1 MLERCKNCKRIFNT
15 NNENCPYCFDRN
27 SKKDIKYKTINKK
40 NVSENYLENSFFS
53 SLLNIRKRRI
63 KQIQHIQQQKEG
75 RQKKIFAGFSSETKQ
90 EKNLRKQNKKIRQ
103 DFEKREKQQE
113 KKKEL
118 EAKRQRKLYI
128 QAKTSLFDYE
138 KLVSKEKEA
147 IATEIQKLKNLLE
160 KNIDADKED
169 LLIRNQLKA
178 LEEKQDNLTEMSDT
192 LQAEMKTLNS
202 EIISLEKTLKKYQAT
217 YRLLKNAYFKN
228 SQSAFEEIVNNQIKY
243 NQPVKNSVIETQI
256 QNIKMNKTYMEY
268 WINRQEDYSRIC
280 PGGCTT
286 SIGKSKR
293 VYRDTEAAQSN
304 KGPYD
309 LYTYLDEVKCNYGF
323 HNSSRKEYQMNRKNI
338 GQCVVIF
345 KKIEHYFELSN
356 KNNDYQSQIKE
367 IKTDYRNLESNMVV
381 QADDSLEL
389 KIDSLETKMI
399 NIEQELEDKK
409 AIFSEKEKNYLEHG
423 FFITNLDL
431 HRDTSA

>member
-15 NNENCPYCFDRN
+15 NNENCPYCFDSN
-27 SKKDIKYKTINKK
+27 SKKDINYKTINKK
-40 NVSENYLENSFFS
+40 NVSENYSENSFFT
-53 SLLNIRKRRI
+53 SLLSIRKRRI
-63 KQIQHIQQQKEG
+63 KQIQHIQQQKEEK
-75 RQKKIFAGFSSETKQ
+75 QKKIFAGFSSETKQ
-90 EKNLRKQNKKIRQ
+90 EKDLRKQNKKIRQ
-103 DFEKREKQQE
+103 DIEKREKQQE

-138 KLVSKEKEA
+138 KLVSKEKET

-160 KNIDADKED
+160 QNVVADKEG
-169 LLIRNQLKA
+169 LLIRTQLKA
-178 LEEKQDNLTEMSDT
+178 LEEKQDNLTEISNN

-228 SQSAFEEIVNNQIKY
+228 SKSAFEEIVNNQIKF
-243 NQPVKNSVIETQI
+243 NQPVRNSAIETQI

-286 SIGKSKR
+286 SLGKSKR
-293 VYRDTEAAQSN
+293 VYRDTEAAQSK

-309 LYTYLDEVKCNYGF
+309 LYTYLDEVKCKYGF

-345 KKIEHYFELSN
+345 KKIEHYFKILN

-367 IKTDYRNLESNMVV
+367 IKTDYRNLESNMDV
-381 QADDSLEL
+381 QADDRLEL
-389 KIDSLETKMI
+389 KIESLETQMI

-409 AIFSEKEKNYLEHG
+409 AVFSEKEKNYLEHG
-423 FFITNLDL
+423 LFTTNLDL
-431 HRDTSA
+431 HRDESA

>member
-15 NNENCPYCFDRN
+15 NNENCPYCFDRD
-27 SKKDIKYKTINKK
+27 SKKDINYKTINKK
-40 NVSENYLENSFFS
+40 NVSENYSENSFFS

-63 KQIQHIQQQKEG
+63 KQIHHIQQQKEE

-90 EKNLRKQNKKIRQ
+90 EKDLRKQNKKTRQ
-103 DFEKREKQQE
+103 DIEKREKQQE

-138 KLVSKEKEA
+138 KLVSKEKKA

-160 KNIDADKED
+160 QNVVADKEG

-178 LEEKQDNLTEMSDT
+178 LEEKQDNLTEISNN

-228 SQSAFEEIVNNQIKY
+228 SKSAFEEIVNNQIKF
-243 NQPVKNSVIETQI
+243 NQPVRNSSIETQI

-286 SIGKSKR
+286 SLGKSKR

-309 LYTYLDEVKCNYGF
+309 LYTYLDEVKCKYGF

-356 KNNDYQSQIKE
+356 KNNDYQSQIKD
-367 IKTDYRNLESNMVV
+367 IKTDYRNLESNIVV
-381 QADDSLEL
+381 QADDSLEI

-399 NIEQELEDKK
+399 NIEKELEDKK
-409 AIFSEKEKNYLEHG
+409 ALFSEKEKNYLEHG
-423 FFITNLDL
+423 LFITDFDL
-431 HRDTSA
+431 NRDASA

>member
-1 MLERCKNCKRIFNT
+1 MLQRCEKCKRIYNDI
-15 NNENCPYCFDRN
+15 NNKSCPFCKSN
-27 SKKDIKYKTINKK
+27 SKDLPNEYKKIEKK
-40 NVSENYLENSFFS
+40 ENLDKNNLLQN
-53 SLLNIRKRRI
+53 LLNIRSRRQ
-63 KQIQHIQQQKEG
+63 KQLQHIEKTRREKRYIKSPNLLFSESKED
-75 RQKKIFAGFSSETKQ
+75 RET
-90 EKNLRKQNKKIRQ
+90 RKENRKVIKEL
-103 DFEKREKQQE
+103 EKREKQQE

-160 KNIDADKED
+160 QNVVADKEG
-169 LLIRNQLKA
+169 LLIKNQLKA
-178 LEEKQDNLTEMSDT
+178 LEVKQNNLTEKSNN

-228 SQSAFEEIVNNQIKY
+228 SKSAFEEIVNNQIKF
-243 NQPVKNSVIETQI
+243 NQPVRNSSIETQI

-286 SIGKSKR
+286 SLGKSKR

-309 LYTYLDEVKCNYGF
+309 LYTYLDEVKCKYGF

-356 KNNDYQSQIKE
+356 KNNDYQSQIKD
-367 IKTDYRNLESNMVV
+367 IKTDYRNLESNIVV
-381 QADDSLEL
+381 QADDSLEI

-399 NIEQELEDKK
+399 NIEKELEDKK
-409 AIFSEKEKNYLEHG
+409 ALFSEKEKNYFEHG
-423 FFITNLDL
+423 LFITDFDLD
-431 HRDTSA
+431 RDASA

>member
-1 MLERCKNCKRIFNT
+1 MLKKCTICNKIYNSDFQEDCKNCVKNKNNASEKT
-15 NNENCPYCFDRN
+15 NKEPTTTNYQ
-27 SKKDIKYKTINKK
+27 KKDLMSRILD
-40 NVSENYLENSFFS
+40 V
-53 SLLNIRKRRI
+53 RKRRT
-63 KQIQHIQQQKEG
+63 KQLQHIQQQKEE

-103 DFEKREKQQE
+103 DVEKREKQEE

-128 QAKTSLFDYE
+128 QAKTSLFEYE
-138 KLVSKEKEA
+138 KSVSKEKEA

-160 KNIDADKED
+160 KSIDADKED

-178 LEEKQDNLTEMSDT
+178 LEEKQDNLTEISEN

-202 EIISLEKTLKKYQAT
+202 EILSLEKTLKKYQAT

-286 SIGKSKR
+286 SLGKSKR

-309 LYTYLDEVKCNYGF
+309 LYTYLDEVKCKYGF

-345 KKIEHYFELSN
+345 EKIEHYFKILN

-367 IKTDYRNLESNMVV
+367 IKTDYRNLESNMDV
-381 QADDSLEL
+381 QVDDRLEL
-389 KIDSLETKMI
+389 KIERLETQMI

-409 AIFSEKEKNYLEHG
+409 AVFSEKEKNYLEHG
-423 FFITNLDL
+423 LFTTNLDL
-431 HRDTSA
+431 HRDESA

>member
-15 NNENCPYCFDRN
+15 NNENCPYCFDRD
-27 SKKDIKYKTINKK
+27 SKKDINYKTINKK
-40 NVSENYLENSFFS
+40 NVSENYSENSFFS

-63 KQIQHIQQQKEG
+63 KQIHHIQQQKEE

-90 EKNLRKQNKKIRQ
+90 EKDLRKQNKKTRQ
-103 DFEKREKQQE
+103 DIEKREKQQE

-128 QAKTSLFDYE
+128 QAKTRLFDYE
-138 KLVSKEKEA
+138 KLVSKEKKA

-160 KNIDADKED
+160 QNVVSDKEG

-178 LEEKQDNLTEMSDT
+178 LEEKQDNLTEISNN

-228 SQSAFEEIVNNQIKY
+228 SKSAFEEIVNNQIKF
-243 NQPVKNSVIETQI
+243 NQPVRNSSIETQI

-286 SIGKSKR
+286 SLGKSKR

-309 LYTYLDEVKCNYGF
+309 LYTYLDEVKCKYGF

-356 KNNDYQSQIKE
+356 KNNDYQSQIKD
-367 IKTDYRNLESNMVV
+367 IKTDYRNLESNIVV
-381 QADDSLEL
+381 QADDSLEI

-399 NIEQELEDKK
+399 NIEKELEDKK
-409 AIFSEKEKNYLEHG
+409 ALFSEKEKNYLEHG
-423 FFITNLDL
+423 LFITDFDL
-431 HRDTSA
+431 NRDASA